1 MTKAQTSTQQKP
13 IGSGFEAASTS
24 KDVIKG
30 INLSGKTAIITGGY
44 VGLGLET
51 TKTLVAAGAKVIVPA
66 RNREKAEK
74 YLEGVENIEI
84 EEMDLMNPESIDAF
98 TERFLATN
106 EPLHLLINNAGIM
119 ANPLTRDSRGFES
132 QFATNHLG
140 HFQLT
145 NKLWSAL
152 QKADGARIINLSSRG
167 HHFSPFNFDD
177 PNFEQNEYN
186 PWAAYG
192 QSKTANI
199 LFTVSLDERGKGENI
214 RAFAVHPGGI
224 LETELA
230 RNLDINDPIFKGF
243 FDENGK
249 PILDPVNGL
258 KTVEQGAATQIWA
271 ATNPKLGGLGGVYA
285 EDCEISEITPVNNN
299 ASDVDEVIRR
309 KGVMPYAI
317 DKENA
322 DKLWTLSEK
331 LVFG

>member
-1 MTKAQTSTQQKP
+1 MTKTQTATLQKP
-13 IGSGFEAASTS
+13 VGSGFEAASTS

-30 INLSGKTAIITGGY
+30 IDLTGKTAIVTGGY

-66 RNREKAEK
+66 RSPEKAKK
-74 YLEGVENIEI
+74 YLEGVENVEI
-84 EEMDLMNPESIDAF
+84 EEMDLMDADSIDAF
-98 TERFLATN
+98 AEKFLAKN

-119 ANPLTRDSRGFES
+119 WSPLNRDARGNES
-132 QFATNHLG
+132 HFSTNHLG

-152 QKADGARIINLSSRG
+152 QKANGARIVNVSSRG
-167 HHFSPFNFDD
+167 HHFSPVVFEDI
-177 PNFEQNEYN
+177 NFENREYDHLS
-186 PWAAYG
+186 AYG

-199 LFTVSLDERGKGENI
+199 LFTVSLDEKGKNEGI
-214 RAFAVHPGGI
+214 RAFSLHPGGI
-224 LETELA
+224 LDTELG
-230 RNLDINDPIFKGF
+230 RNMSMDEPLIQGYLDAD
-243 FDENGK
+243 GK

-258 KTVEQGAATQIWA
+258 KTIEQGAATQIWL
-271 ATNPKLGGLGGVYA
+271 ATNPQLENLGGVYA
-285 EDCEISEITPVNNN
+285 EDCEIAEITVIND
-299 ASDVDEVIRR
+299 STDKVDEVVRR

-331 LVFG
+331 LLG